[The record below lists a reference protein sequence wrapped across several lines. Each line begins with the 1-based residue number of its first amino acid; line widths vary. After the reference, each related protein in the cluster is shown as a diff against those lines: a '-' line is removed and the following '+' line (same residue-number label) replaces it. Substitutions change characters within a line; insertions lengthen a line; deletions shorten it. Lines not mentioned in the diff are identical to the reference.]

1 MKQYASTGRRKTSV
15 AQVRMLPGSG
25 KFTVNN
31 KPIMDFFLVDSLV
44 MKAHKPLKV
53 TNNENMFDII
63 VKVSGGGVNGQ
74 ADAVQLGI
82 ARALVKFNEELK
94 PQLREAE
101 LLTRDPR
108 MVERKKY
115 GFKKARKSFQ
125 FSKR

>member
-1 MKQYASTGRRKTSV
+1 MKQYSGTGRRKTSV
-15 AQVRMLPGSG
+15 AQVRMLPGTG
-25 KFTVNN
+25 KIVVNK
-31 KPIMDFFLVDSLV
+31 KPIMDFFLVDALV
-44 MKAHKPLKV
+44 MKAFKPLKV
-53 TNNENMFDII
+53 TNNENNFDIF
-63 VKVSGGGVNGQ
+63 VKVHGGGVNGQ

-82 ARALVKFNEELK
+82 ARSLVQYDEELK
-94 PQLREAE
+94 PSLREAD